1 MSISKNKP
9 INSLP
14 AECYTDDKFLKKEKN
29 QIFLKSW
36 LLIGPEAHIPNPG
49 DCLFQ
54 SIVDQPIVCVRQ
66 EDNSI
71 KTFFNICR
79 HRAGSFEN
87 KKSKNNYLESATK
100 TPVHSDPGG
109 FACNDLIRAANNS

>member
-1 MSISKNKP
+1 MSVSKNKP

-14 AECYTDDKFLKKEKN
+14 AEWYTNDKFLKKEIN

-36 LLIGPEAHIPNPG
+36 LLIGPEAQISNPG

-79 HRAGSFEN
+79 HRAGS
-87 KKSKNNYLESATK
+87 LK
-100 TPVHSDPGG
+100 TREVK
-109 FACNDLIRAANNS
+109 IIT